1 MKLNPLALA
10 FAAAVLW
17 AAAFLISA
25 IVNAVWPPYAQV
37 FLDCV
42 ASIYPGYDA
51 ASTVG
56 DIVVGTLYALV
67 DGAVAGLVFAWL
79 YNLVAGRTR
88 HNATNKSE

>member
-17 AAAFLISA
+17 GAVFLLSA
-25 IVNAVWPPYAQV
+25 IANAVWPPYAQV

-51 ASTVG
+51 APTVG
-56 DIVVGTLYALV
+56 DIVAGTLYALV
-67 DGAVAGLVFAWL
+67 DGAIGGLLFAWL
-79 YNLVAGRTR
+79 YNLIAAPKRNTEDEKAG
-88 HNATNKSE
+88 